1 MSYEVYNPYQNL
13 GKEFTEGMDYI
24 IKNVPK
30 PTTDVT
36 FEQLN
41 ETLLKYF
48 QTIFKSTIDSS
59 IINNVVLSILP
70 NTANSYQNSNLSNE
84 SFYNPQQI
92 MLMNSIYASIKGND
106 VEGMLS
112 VLNDANREIA
122 ESGLSAV
129 DQTPLFV
136 AVEIGKRSYEYWL
149 NAIYDTKSSWIDLL
163 NKNTAINVANLTYWV
178 TTSME
183 GALSG
188 FAQIQQLDMNVAT
201 SLNSLGRSVATMTA
215 MIAAVGLSSGKMFF
229 KWVKKINTPKLSLN
243 KETVALLNQEQNG
256 DGVDNPNEIGGTRAL
271 CFASKAKNCSAASC
285 ARTTGVIVCIPL
297 PW

>member
-24 IKNVPK
+24 IKNVSK

-112 VLNDANREIA
+112 VLDDANREIA

-163 NKNTAINVANLTYWV
+163 NKNTAINVANLPYLV

-201 SLNSLGRSVATMTA
+201 SLNSLGRSIATMSA

-229 KWVKKINTPKLSLN
+229 KWVKKMNVGKLSLN
-243 KETVALLNQEQNG
+243 KETIAFLNDENMSNVKWG
-256 DGVDNPNEIGGTRAL
+256 DGKNEMILSIGHA
-271 CFASKAKNCSAASC
+271 CSARNSC
-285 ARTTGVIVCIPL
+285 HRVCNVF
-297 PW
+297 